1 MWYCIGSHNEERTNL
16 PDEPCPKSKSGF
28 YLHLKSLKN
37 ALEAMAQLRGET
49 KFEVFILTAPSVL
62 NPLSYTEKR
71 LRTEKHLGFEWCS
84 HLILSPNKFLFK
96 GAILID
102 DRNTGHGQDKF

>member
-1 MWYCIGSHNEERTNL
+1 
-16 PDEPCPKSKSGF
+16 
-28 YLHLKSLKN
+28 
-37 ALEAMAQLRGET
+37 MAQLRGET

-102 DRNTGHGQDKF
+102 DRNTGHG